1 MNGSKKVS
9 DSRLKEI
16 AALDVNFDDDIPEFT
31 DAQLAMFKPVNPQY
45 YNITPKKQAICI
57 KIDVDVLE
65 ALKKQGKGYQ
75 TKINNILREA
85 VL

>member
-16 AALDVNFDDDIPEFT
+16 ASYDVNFDDDIPEFT
-31 DAQLAMFKPVNPQY
+31 DEQLAMFKPVNPQY
-45 YNITPKKQAICI
+45 YNITPKKQTICI

-75 TKINNILREA
+75 TRINSILREA